1 MLREKFENLVLR
13 DQLGNHLPLFDLVRK
28 FEFVVRGGEERESF
42 STVEEPFELGV
53 LVVGSHCC
61 TLT

>member
-13 DQLGNHLPLFDLVRK
+13 DQLGNPLPLFDLGRK

-42 STVEEPFELGV
+42 STIEESFELGV
-53 LVVGSHCC
+53 LVV
-61 TLT
+61 TT